1 MKRAGV
7 ADLKLHPGKAPYWLV
22 KRMMPMASALCEFI
36 VDEFG
41 TLELLR
47 RLSDPVYFQAL
58 SNVLGYDW
66 DSSGSTTVTCG
77 VLKSVLS
84 WEKHGMVGIGGKGL
98 ASRKVPDQLRA
109 LEDFGLDGYGLAEI
123 SKAVAKVD
131 NAAVQDGYQLYQHVF
146 FVDPEENWTV
156 VQQGMDNNSNDARRY
171 HWISE
176 EVESFID
183 EPHSGM
189 ISGQVKKATL
199 DLTSKES
206 DECRKTT
213 LDVVKEN
220 PRKVRKLFEDMK
232 AYGESTLIPWIE
244 GDDPEVS
251 MPSYKVI
258 PNRMDWNAVRKAYE
272 VQPSG
277 YEDMLFID
285 GMGPATVRGLSLIS
299 EMIYGSAPSWSDPVR
314 MTFAFGGKD
323 GVPYPVPRQNYDEA
337 IKFMEQALNDAK
349 LGRRDRVVALRR
361 LRDFA
366 PPVLHATSQGS

>member
-7 ADLKLHPGKAPYWLV
+7 ADLKLHPGKAPHWLV

-41 TLELLR
+41 TIELLR

-77 VLKSVLS
+77 VLKSVLN
-84 WEKHGMVGIGGKGL
+84 WEKHGMIGIGGKGL

-146 FVDPEENWTV
+146 FVDPDENWTV
-156 VQQGMDNNSNDARRY
+156 VQQGMDSNSNDARRY

-176 EVESFID
+176 EVASFID

-244 GDDPEVS
+244 GEGPEVS

-258 PNRMDWNAVRKAYE
+258 PNRMDWTAVRKAYE

-323 GVPYPVPRQNYDEA
+323 GVPYPVPHQNYDEA

-349 LGRRDRVVALRR
+349 LGRRDQVVALKR
-361 LRDFA
+361 LRKFA
-366 PPVLHATSQGS
+366 PPIFLARSSAQ